1 MVAED
6 DRTWL
11 NRIGLAHIGARQLQ
25 DGFMGAVFGRKNRV
39 LPAIS
44 FVAALLLLTV
54 ACGDNLSGP
63 SLPSGQQ
70 VGAAPSAEAEQPP
83 STPTPV
89 PATPGAVAAVG
100 SESKSNTPP
109 ATATGAESNTPP
121 ATATGAESKPD
132 ASPAQATGADAKSDT
147 PPAPTATAVSKS
159 DTSSTVAATE
169 TATPTGTPVPAPAAV
184 SETPAP
190 TSLPILV
197 NTPGPVAMLAPDF
210 TLPSIQGPEYTLA
223 EYRGKKPVLVV
234 FYRAYW

>member
-1 MVAED
+1 MMAED

-11 NRIGLAHIGARQLQ
+11 NRIGLAHIGPRQLQ

-39 LPAIS
+39 LLAIS

-63 SLPSGQQ
+63 SLTSGQE
-70 VGAAPSAEAEQPP
+70 VGAAPSAEAEQP
-83 STPTPV
+83 SSAPTPG
-89 PATPGAVAAVG
+89 PATPAAVAAVG
-100 SESKSNTPP
+100 SESK
-109 ATATGAESNTPP
+109 SNTPP

-132 ASPAQATGADAKSDT
+132 ASPAQATGADSKSDT
-147 PPAPTATAVSKS
+147 PPPPIATAVSKS
-159 DTSSTVAATE
+159 DTSSAVAATE

-190 TSLPILV
+190 TSLPVLV

-210 TLPSIQGPEYTLA
+210 TLPSIEGPEYTLS
-223 EYRGKKPVLVV
+223 EYRGKQPVLVV

>member
-1 MVAED
+1 MAED

-63 SLPSGQQ
+63 SGPSGPSLPSGQQ
-70 VGAAPSAEAEQPP
+70 VGAAASAEAEQPP

-89 PATPGAVAAVG
+89 PATPGAATPGAAAAVG
-100 SESKSNTPP
+100 SGSKSNTPP
-109 ATATGAESNTPP
+109 ATATGADS
-121 ATATGAESKPD
+121 
-132 ASPAQATGADAKSDT
+132 KSDT
-147 PPAPTATAVSKS
+147 PPAPATTAESKA
-159 DTSSTVAATE
+159 DTSSTVAAAE

-190 TSLPILV
+190 TSLPVLV

-210 TLPSIQGPEYTLA
+210 TLPSIQGPEYTLS
-223 EYRGKKPVLVV
+223 EYRGKQPVLVV